1 MDEQQYIHGCTFR
14 RSALLGR
21 SILLDCST
29 SRCCA
34 RKYWRAL
41 WLCANKMNTTGLY
54 LESPHFCFLLSAR
67 PTKIGYGAKAPI
79 LQPTLPPKDIRGA
92 GYLAAAVDINI
103 NLAPSDQWLAS
114 CGWGWRWGVGWS
126 QKYIAGI
133 WLFQRGSTRWWIGN
147 LAW

>member
-1 MDEQQYIHGCTFR
+1 MDEQQYIDGCTFR
-14 RSALLGR
+14 RSALPGK

-29 SRCCA
+29 SRWCA

>member
-1 MDEQQYIHGCTFR
+1 MEEQQYIHGCTFR

-29 SRCCA
+29 SHCCA

-54 LESPHFCFLLSAR
+54 LE
-67 PTKIGYGAKAPI
+67 API
-79 LQPTLPPKDIRGA
+79 SVFYYPWGQLKSDMVPKLQYYNRPVSYLLPPKDIRGA

-126 QKYIAGI
+126 QKYIAGMMT
-133 WLFQRGSTRWWIGN
+133 LSKRMYSMGN
-147 LAW
+147 W